1 MNDELAKWLRDCGND
16 SVGCGGCPYKSR
28 RRDGSCINGLLA
40 EAADAIEKL
49 SKERIEGTCQTCARS
64 SDMCGGNITQCPIE
78 EHYALPLDG
87 YCHLYEPPEEE
98 RV

>member
-1 MNDELAKWLRDCGND
+1 MYDELVKRLRAAAIMSDALSVFLPHSEGSAVAKLYN
-16 SVGCGGCPYKSR
+16 
-28 RRDGSCINGLLA
+28 
-40 EAADAIEKL
+40 EAADAIEEL

-98 RV
+98 LA